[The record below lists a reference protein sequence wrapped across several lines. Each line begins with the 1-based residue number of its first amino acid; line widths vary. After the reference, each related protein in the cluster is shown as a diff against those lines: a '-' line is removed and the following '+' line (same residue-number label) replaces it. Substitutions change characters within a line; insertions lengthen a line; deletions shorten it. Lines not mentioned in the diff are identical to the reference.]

1 VETGTE
7 SLTELISTIV
17 TRVGDDVDVN
27 HLPHI
32 MYEDDEGDRVLLG
45 SDSDLIAAVNCA
57 RIAGW
62 KGLKL
67 FLDYSHVQKKSYPTT
82 LAKPAKAPP
91 RSEPVHYEHFDKE
104 SSWLSNPVY
113 VQTAV
118 VAATVVVV
126 GITLGY
132 VLRRSN

>member
-1 VETGTE
+1 LHFG
-7 SLTELISTIV
+7 
-17 TRVGDDVDVN
+17 
-27 HLPHI
+27 
-32 MYEDDEGDRVLLG
+32 
-45 SDSDLIAAVNCA
+45 
-57 RIAGW
+57 AGGNLRHFPGIIILFQGANSFW
-62 KGLKL
+62 LQGLKL

>member
-1 VETGTE
+1 MRFEDG
-7 SLTELISTIV
+7 
-17 TRVGDDVDVN
+17 GDLK
-27 HLPHI
+27 HLPVTI
-32 MYEDDEGDRVLLG
+32 TLFQGA
-45 SDSDLIAAVNCA
+45 DSFWLQ
-57 RIAGW
+57 
-62 KGLKL
+62 GLKL
-67 FLDYSHVQKKSYPTT
+67 FLDYSHLQKKSYPTT
-82 LAKPAKAPP
+82 PSKPAKAPS
-91 RSEPVHYEHFDKE
+91 RSASVHYDEYDKE

>member
-1 VETGTE
+1 MFAGC
-7 SLTELISTIV
+7 IV
-17 TRVGDDVDVN
+17 WTCQGADS
-27 HLPHI
+27 
-32 MYEDDEGDRVLLG
+32 VLLQ
-45 SDSDLIAAVNCA
+45 
-57 RIAGW
+57 
-62 KGLKL
+62 GLRL
-67 FLDYSHVQKKSYPTT
+67 FLDYSHIQKKTYSAPPV
-82 LAKPAKAPP
+82 KPAKAPS
-91 RSEPVHYEHFDKE
+91 RSDPVHYENYDKE